1 MQVYHNLL
9 QQGRYLC
16 SVSTMHRLLR
26 KQNLQGERRAQRA
39 PQSNLTPRLLAT
51 APNQV
56 WTWDI
61 AKLPTLHSAESTC
74 LCTWLWTCS
83 VAILSPG
90 CCPARKIAPCHH
102 S

>member
-26 KQNLQGERRAQRA
+26 KPNLQGDRRAERTTIESDA
-39 PQSNLTPRLLAT
+39 ASTGNSAQSG
-51 APNQV
+51 

-61 AKLPTLHSAESTC
+61 AKLPTRKRGEY
-74 LCTWLWTCS
+74 
-83 VAILSPG
+83 LSL
-90 CCPARKIAPCHH
+90 
-102 S
+102 